1 MPSFKSFGR
10 ALPSRV
16 VTNAELAARIGCEES
31 WILQMSGIVERRWA
45 APDESVVDLAVRA
58 GEDAI
63 AHAGADKSQVK
74 MVLVSSGTAERRFP
88 GPAAEVAHRLGL
100 GDTPAIDLPLA
111 SAGSLV
117 ALALAARLADST
129 GDILVI
135 GAEKMSAVIDR
146 EPLDRNTAILFG
158 DGAGAALI
166 TCAEGFLR
174 IVDSVLHTDGSFAGA
189 LRLEF
194 GETITMDG
202 RTVILQA
209 ARKMPAAI
217 TEVLERNGMKTG
229 DVAAVI
235 PHQANKNLTTRIA
248 QAIGV
253 EESRVVSNVERY
265 GNTSSASML
274 IAASEW
280 AETAGLPAGAPVV
293 FTAFGAGFQWG
304 ALLAVAGS

>member
-1 MPSFKSFGR
+1 MAFLKSFGA
-10 ALPSRV
+10 ALPERI
-16 VTNAELAARIGCEES
+16 VTNDELAARIGCEAA

-45 APDESVVDLAVRA
+45 AAEESVVDLATRA

-63 AHAGADKSQVK
+63 ARAGVDRSSIKLV
-74 MVLVSSGTAERRFP
+74 VVSSGSSERRFP
-88 GPAAEVAHRLGL
+88 GPAAETAQRLNL

-117 ALALAARLADST
+117 ALSLASRLADSV

-158 DGAGAALI
+158 DGAGAALV
-166 TCAEGFLR
+166 TRDSGPLQ
-174 IVDSVLHTDGSFAGA
+174 IVDSVLHTDGSFAQT

-194 GETITMDG
+194 GESITMDG

-209 ARKMPAAI
+209 GRKMPAAI
-217 TEVLERNGMKTG
+217 QEVLERNGRSAA
-229 DVAAVI
+229 DVVAFLL
-235 PHQANKNLTTRIA
+235 HQANRNLTTRVA
-248 QAIGV
+248 QAVGAPV
-253 EESRVVSNVERY
+253 ERFVSNVERY

-274 IAASEW
+274 IAAAEW
-280 AETAGLPAGAPVV
+280 SATAKVGANEPVV
-293 FTAFGAGFQWG
+293 FAAFGAGFQWG
-304 ALLAVAGS
+304 ALLAAGAA